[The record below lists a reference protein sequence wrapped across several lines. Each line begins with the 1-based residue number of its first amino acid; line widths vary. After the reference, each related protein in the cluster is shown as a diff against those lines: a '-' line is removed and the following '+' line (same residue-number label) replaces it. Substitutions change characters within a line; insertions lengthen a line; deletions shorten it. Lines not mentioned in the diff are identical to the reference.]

1 MAHDPVLRSF
11 GNRPHTQGESVIHLK
26 MASER
31 WERRLLAVLTAAT
44 LIVSGLGIA
53 TPTVASAAASVNGG
67 ITASAVASGLVAPT
81 VTAANSNKP
90 VGVKSPKGFPGRKV
104 PLTQLSRTSCGGCY
118 HYAGGGDN
126 ATNTGGFANLYVNNA
141 FLDSEGDSPQ
151 FTHTLT
157 EIAVQSTTNPGTSQ
171 IVEVGFHQNRQV
183 NPSLSYHPF
192 MFVYWWKLV
201 GGVATEQCYNGCGWV
216 NYTGTGN
223 CGVTPGVTDLSAQV
237 GTTHSLGI
245 HYVGT
250 GTKGWWVSYDNKPC
264 GYYPADPAATS
275 TAGNIWYPATYT
287 SAARVQ
293 WFGEVFS
300 NYNEPCTKMGNNRDG
315 NSFVTPYA
323 YASDPAL
330 IGSAS
335 FDGGSPG
342 VDMTGDT
349 YQDPTHGYWVANASA
364 VGNPVRSLYYGGKG
378 SKADGTQPGNASTC

>member
-1 MAHDPVLRSF
+1 MIRIS
-11 GNRPHTQGESVIHLK
+11 
-26 MASER
+26 ASASR
-31 WERRLLAVLTAAT
+31 GDKRFLVGLLATIALT
-44 LIVSGLGIA
+44 LGLGAA
-53 TPTVASAAASVNGG
+53 TPTVAAAATPAATGV
-67 ITASAVASGLVAPT
+67 TAAAVASGLAAPT
-81 VTAANSNKP
+81 CTPSTCKAASN
-90 VGVKSPKGFPGRKV
+90 GVKSIKGYPGKKPTRTA
-104 PLTQLSRTSCGGCY
+104 LARTSCGGCY
-118 HYAGGGDN
+118 HYAGGGDT

-141 FLDSEGDSPQ
+141 FLDSEGDSPNY
-151 FTHTLT
+151 THTLT

-223 CGVTPGVTDLSAQV
+223 CGVTPGVTDLSSQV

-300 NYNEPCTKMGNNRDG
+300 NYNQPCTDMGDGRDG
-315 NSFVTPYA
+315 NSYVAPYA

-349 YQDPTHGYWVANASA
+349 YDDVAHGYWVANASA
-364 VGNPVRSLYYGGKG
+364 AGNPIRSLYYGGKG
-378 SKADGTQPGNASTC
+378 SNSSGNQPGNIGSC